1 MTEWKDRPTT
11 VADYL
16 AIVRRRK
23 WVVIMPPLVAGLL
36 AFFVSSSHSPL
47 YRASAQILV
56 DRTGTSGTITGVPDP
71 SLGDPNRYLATQA
84 DIARSP
90 DLAGRVAARLPGMS
104 AGRVLGEVR
113 VSPSADADVLSVS
126 ATDRSPATATRLA
139 NTFAEEFTKFVKE
152 RATARV
158 DETLKVIQAR
168 VKSLIAHGQV
178 GSPEYLQLVQ
188 QQSQLTIVGKLLAG
202 NTSVLQPA
210 GGAGK
215 VRPKPKRDALLAFL
229 LGGVLGLALAF
240 LAEALDRHVRS
251 EHELEEALKM
261 PLLARIPK
269 PFRKLRKANELVMLK
284 EPGGIQAETF
294 RKLRTSL
301 EFVDPGGAARTIM
314 VTSSVAQEGKS
325 TTVANLAVALARGN
339 RKVVVVDLDLRA
351 PFLSRLFH
359 VGGRPGI
366 TDVALKRSTLEEALR
381 PIALAP
387 LRPSARDILRANGAS
402 PLAASSNGSGP
413 VDGLLHLLPAG
424 TIPPSADETLQDP
437 QLLALL
443 DQLAGEFEFVL
454 IDAPPLLA
462 FGDPMTLSAHVDAI
476 FAVVRLGKV
485 QRPILHEFARQLES
499 CKARRLGYVVT
510 GVEHSDSY
518 RYMYEGYAYDAR
530 MRDRAASKVE
540 ESV

>member
-23 WVVIMPPLVAGLL
+23 WIVIVPPIVAAVL

-47 YRASAQILV
+47 YKASAQILV
-56 DRTGTSGTITGVPDP
+56 DRTSVVTAITNVGDP
-71 SLGDPNRYLATQA
+71 SLGDPNRFLQTQA

-90 DLAGRVAARLPGMS
+90 ELAAIVAGHVPGLS
-104 AGRVLGEVR
+104 PGRVLGETGVT
-113 VSPSADADVLSVS
+113 PSADADVLSVH
-126 ATDRSPATATRLA
+126 AQDRSPAMATRLA
-139 NTFAEEFTKFVKE
+139 NTFAQDFASFTKE
-152 RATARV
+152 RSTKRIDDALV
-158 DETLKVIQAR
+158 SLQAR
-168 VKSLIAHGQV
+168 LKSLAAHGQA
-178 GSPEYLQLVQ
+178 GSPEYQQLAQ
-188 QQSQLTIVGKLLAG
+188 QGSELTVLGKLVAG

-210 GGAGK
+210 GAASK
-215 VRPKPKRDALLAFL
+215 VRPMPKRDAVLAAL
-229 LGGVLGLALAF
+229 LGLVLGLALAF
-240 LAEALDRHVRS
+240 LADALDRHVRT
-251 EHELEEALKM
+251 EHELEDELEM

-269 PFRKLRKANELVMLK
+269 PPRKLQKANELVMLR

-301 EFVDPGGAARTIM
+301 EFVDPEGAARTIM
-314 VTSSVAQEGKS
+314 ITSSVAKEGKS

-339 RKVVVVDLDLRA
+339 RKVAVVDLDLRA

-366 TDVALKRSTLEEALR
+366 TDVALQRSTLQEALR

-387 LRPSARDILRANGAS
+387 LRSSATDLLRRNGSTSLSAATNGA
-402 PLAASSNGSGP
+402 GP
-413 VDGLLHLLPAG
+413 VEGLLHVLPAG

-437 QLLALL
+437 RIAAVLVELR
-443 DQLAGEFEFVL
+443 DQFECVL

-462 FGDPMTLSAHVDAI
+462 FGDAMILSAHVDAL
-476 FAVVRLGKV
+476 FAVVRLGTV
-485 QRPILHEFARQLES
+485 QRPILHEFARQLQS

-510 GVEHSDSY
+510 GVEHSESY

-530 MRDRAASKVE
+530 IRERAATKE
-540 ESV
+540 KEPL